1 MRQVDRLVGWV
12 VSAVLLGAAC
22 APTAAPAA
30 APTAPSRAADE
41 PRGVAAA
48 PAAAPAMWPQK
59 ITIAYSSISGSQMP
73 IYLAADNALFAK
85 HGLDVEVMYVA
96 SGTSTMQS
104 LVSGDMQF
112 VQTGGTEV
120 PSAALGGAPVKMLVG
135 WINVVPSLFMVEP
148 SITTPEQLRGK
159 AIGITK
165 FGAQTHSGARL
176 ALRQWGLNPD
186 TDVRYLQ
193 LGGVP
198 EVLAGMESGAVQG
211 GVYSP
216 PTNVRARKLGY
227 RVLGDLG
234 QMGIPFQGTGL
245 IGLQPYVDANQE
257 VVRRAAQALGEGI
270 KLYLTDDAASRAAL
284 AKFTKT
290 EDPEQLDESIAYY
303 RTVVQKVPYP
313 SVEGLQTAIDDVALQ
328 DPRASALQPRDLI
341 DTRALEQLE
350 REGYFRQLW
359 GE

>member
-1 MRQVDRLVGWV
+1 MRPAAAMIGRFLV
-12 VSAVLLGAAC
+12 AVLGGVAC
-22 APTAAPAA
+22 ASPAAPAA
-30 APTAPSRAADE
+30 TPTTSARDAAS
-41 PRGVAAA
+41 AATA
-48 PAAAPAMWPQK
+48 LIAAPAMWPQK
-59 ITIAYSSISGSQMP
+59 VTIAYSSISGSQMP
-73 IYLAADNALFAK
+73 IYLADANGLFAK
-85 HGLDVEVMYVA
+85 HGLEVEALYVA

-104 LVSGDMQF
+104 LVAGDMQF

-120 PSAALGGAPVKMLVG
+120 PAAALGGAPVKMLVG
-135 WINVVPSLFMVEP
+135 WINVVPSLFMVDP
-148 SITTPEQLRGK
+148 AITAPEQLRGK
-159 AIGITK
+159 AIGITR

-176 ALRQWGLNPD
+176 ALRKWGLNPD
-186 TDVRYLQ
+186 TDVQYLQ

-198 EVLAGMESGAVQG
+198 EVLAGMESGTVQG

-234 QMGIPFQGTGL
+234 QMDIPFQGTGL
-245 IGLQPYVDANQE
+245 IGLQPYVDANPE
-257 VVRRAAQALGEGI
+257 VVRRAAKALGEGI
-270 KLYLTDDAASRAAL
+270 KLYLTDDDASRAAL
-284 AKFTKT
+284 ARYTRT

-303 RTVVQKVPYP
+303 RSVVQKIPYP
-313 SVEGLQTAIDDVALQ
+313 SIEGLQTAIEDVALQ
-328 DPRASALQPRDLI
+328 DPRANTLQPRDLV